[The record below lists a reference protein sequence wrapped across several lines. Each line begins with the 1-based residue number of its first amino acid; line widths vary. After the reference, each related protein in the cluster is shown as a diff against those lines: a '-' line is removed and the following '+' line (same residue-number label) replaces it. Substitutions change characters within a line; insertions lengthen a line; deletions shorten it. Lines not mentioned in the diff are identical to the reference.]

1 MATFQRRSQAKA
13 GMGKSFSIPASPPFK
28 VSLGKL
34 FAQIVS
40 SENIREAYRLIRE
53 KHYDPYLQYYK
64 KFASGIDGVDLRDFD
79 RDLEAQLKAC
89 RDFLLAGDRPFYPQ
103 ILRKVPK
110 DTPGKFREIYLVAL
124 RDKVVQKA
132 MALPLVE
139 RFERL
144 YYPNLFSYRDGRSYG
159 TIAAARRVR
168 KLLQAHAG
176 RLFVYKTDI
185 ADYFDNIDQGRL
197 LDMLREAL
205 PDEPEVRGLAGHFVH
220 QRKFWDGHLVSPVR
234 GIPAGSSLSTVFANF
249 YLWPLD
255 REMFRGDFHYLR
267 YGDDILLLDPDP
279 ARIEAGSRRIA
290 EVLAGHGLSSSPHKT
305 MRKAPGEAFE
315 YLGYRFA
322 EGKIHI
328 GSVAMGRFKQWA
340 YEQLVVDRYRDY
352 PNKTDEERRALLK
365 KIVLDINTG
374 LAATL
379 GLRQLP
385 WVRAFP
391 VVDDD
396 RSFRR
401 MDAFIKDRIRL
412 AILRRPS
419 PRNRRLIPEA
429 WFRELGYKSLTG
441 AYHRIL
447 RRRSLAP
454 YRGWRRYF
462 GTNFEMFLQGR
473 EKKEGLARK
482 WANLR
487 GKLRYVRQ
495 ALNGEIK
502 FD

>member
-1 MATFQRRSQAKA
+1 MS
-13 GMGKSFSIPASPPFK
+13 
-28 VSLGKL
+28 KL
-34 FAQIVS
+34 FDQICS
-40 SENIREAYRLIRE
+40 AENVRDAHRLIRE
-53 KHYDPYLQYYK
+53 KHYDPYLGQYK
-64 KFASGIDGVDLRDFD
+64 RFASGIDGVDLRDFD
-79 RDLEAQLKAC
+79 RDLETQLKAC
-89 RDFLLAGDRPFYPQ
+89 RDFLLDGDRPFYPQ

-124 RDKVVQKA
+124 RDKVAQKA

-139 RFERL
+139 RFEKL
-144 YYPNLFSYRDGRSYG
+144 YYPNLFSYRNGRSYG

-168 KLLQAHAG
+168 KLLQAHQG
-176 RLFVYKTDI
+176 KLHVFKTDI
-185 ADYFDNIDQGRL
+185 ADYFDNIDQAILMRQLEEL
-197 LDMLREAL
+197 L
-205 PDEPEVRGLAGHFVH
+205 PGEPQVWKLVKAFVR
-220 QRKFWDGHLVSPVR
+220 QRKFWDGHLISPVR

-249 YLWPLD
+249 YLRSLD
-255 REMFRGDFHYLR
+255 QEMFRGDFHYLR

-290 EVLAGHGLSSSPHKT
+290 EVLARYRLNSSPHKT
-305 MRKAPGEAFE
+305 LLKPPHEAFE

-322 EGKIHI
+322 EDKIHI
-328 GSVAMGRFKQWA
+328 GSVAMGRFKTWA
-340 YEQLVVDRYRDY
+340 YEQLTPERYRDR
-352 PNKTDEERRALLK
+352 PNKTEEERRALLK
-365 KIVLDINTG
+365 KIILDINTG

-396 RSFRR
+396 RSFRQ

-412 AILRRPS
+412 AILRKPS
-419 PRNRRLIPEA
+419 PRNRRLIPES

-454 YRGWRRYF
+454 YKGWRRYF
-462 GTNFEMFLQGR
+462 GANFEMFLEGR
-473 EKKEGLARK
+473 EKKSGMAKK
-482 WANLR
+482 WENLR
-487 GKLRYVRQ
+487 TKLRYVSQ
-495 ALNGEIK
+495 ALKGEIK